1 MTKAKRWVKWEWNH
15 AEGKPVRTV
24 LKPAELKAKGIV
36 NPTAGYVR
44 EGSRQE
50 FFQKELAGQLDLFD
64 LQAA

>member
-1 MTKAKRWVKWEWNH
+1 MAAKRWVKWEWSD

-24 LKPAELKAKGIV
+24 LQPTELKGKGIH
-36 NPTAGYVR
+36 NPAAGFVK
-44 EGSRQE
+44 EGSKEE

>member
-1 MTKAKRWVKWEWNH
+1 MAAKRWVKWEWSH

-24 LKPAELKAKGIV
+24 LQPTELKAKGIH
-36 NPTAGYVR
+36 NPAAGFVK
-44 EGSRQE
+44 EGSKEE